1 MRARVAV
8 TVLGFFAVLAA
19 AGTPPPLAGAPAA
32 AVGRAHTLG
41 GEIDRHP
48 GVISHGTPARLVAA
62 RAASARPGPWKL
74 PPLAGAADVSTPP
87 VASASSRPFEAACA
101 PIAPPSAPRS
111 CRGPPRA

>member
-19 AGTPPPLAGAPAA
+19 TGTPPSPAGAATA
-32 AVGRAHTLG
+32 AVGRAQTLG
-41 GEIDRHP
+41 GEIDRTP
-48 GVISHGTPARLVAA
+48 GVASHGTSAQLAAA
-62 RAASARPGPWKL
+62 RAASAQPGPWKL
-74 PPLAGAADVSTPP
+74 PPLALAPDLSATPAVS
-87 VASASSRPFEAACA
+87 ASARPFEAACA